1 MNKNIDIYVKFQL
14 DKITGIFEKFSQHGE
29 GGGSSQNLSY
39 HKNSPSITLKR
50 GVPKRGV
57 NHLGKVPK

>member
-29 GGGSSQNLSY
+29 GGGLPKTFLIIKIALQ
-39 HKNSPSITLKR
+39 SPLNEGS
-50 GVPKRGV
+50 PKG
-57 NHLGKVPK
+57 GSTI